1 MIAREVTK
9 LLVMAEQEVP
19 VLRNMADLLLLAK
32 RFEARQDDDSDGCGD
47 DQRTA
52 Q

>member
-1 MIAREVTK
+1 MTR

-32 RFEARQDDDSDGCGD
+32 KFEARQDDEADGCVHCLGLS
-47 DQRTA
+47 A
-52 Q
+52 K